1 MTVYV
6 DDLRTW
12 NGKQWCH
19 LVGTNEGELETFAVS
34 RLELKTK
41 WLQTTGGYLHY
52 DLSKAK
58 RTLALQRGAKYI
70 PTEELQRR
78 VRRRRQP
85 RTEGD
90 A

>member
-12 NGKQWCH
+12 NGRTWCH
-19 LVGTNEGELETFAVS
+19 LCGTNEGELETFAVS

-52 DLSKAK
+52 DLRPAL
-58 RTLALQRGAKYI
+58 RELALKRGAKYI

-78 VRRRRQP
+78 VRKKP
-85 RTEGD
+85 T
-90 A
+90 